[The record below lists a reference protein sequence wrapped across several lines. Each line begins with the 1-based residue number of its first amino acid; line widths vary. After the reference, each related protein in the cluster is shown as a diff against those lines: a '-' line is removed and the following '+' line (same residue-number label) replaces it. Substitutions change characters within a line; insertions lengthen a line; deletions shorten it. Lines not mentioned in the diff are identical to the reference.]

1 MLPHS
6 NTGGPAAV
14 LDRVSV
20 TYGAGAAIVHAL
32 RDVSLEVP
40 RGEVTL
46 LMGPS
51 GSGKTTLLQ
60 VLGCLRRPTS
70 GQVYIAGS
78 CINGMGERDLSGV
91 RSLQIGFVFQ
101 QYNLLPTLTAWE
113 NVAVALELQGRQGWQ
128 LERLSR
134 DLLARFG
141 MADRADAF
149 PGELSGGQRQRIAI
163 ARAMVGGPRI
173 ILADEPTAAL
183 DGAAGANVTG
193 VLRDLAREYGRSVVI
208 VTHDTRMEG
217 AADNVLLLEDGKI
230 ISSKR
235 NSPAQG
241 RRTGGEMVA

>member
-1 MLPHS
+1 MLPDS

-14 LDRVSV
+14 LDRVSLA
-20 TYGAGAAIVHAL
+20 YGTGATTVHAL

-40 RGEVTL
+40 QGEVTL

-60 VLGCLRRPTS
+60 VLGCLRRPTD

-78 CINGMGERDLSGV
+78 CVNGMGERDLSGI
-91 RSLQIGFVFQ
+91 RSRQIGFVFQ
-101 QYNLLPTLTAWE
+101 HYNLLPNLTAWE
-113 NVAVALELQGRQGWQ
+113 NVAVALELQGRKGWQ

-134 DLLARFG
+134 DLLGRFG
-141 MADRADAF
+141 LANRADAF
-149 PGELSGGQRQRIAI
+149 PDELSGGQQQRIAI

-183 DGAAGANVTG
+183 DGAAGATVTR
-193 VLRDLAREYGRSVVI
+193 VLRELAREYGRSVVI
-208 VTHDTRMEG
+208 VTHDTRIEG
-217 AADNVLLLEDGKI
+217 VADNVLLLEDGKI
-230 ISSKR
+230 VSSKR
-235 NSPAQG
+235 NSPARG